1 MIGIYKITSPIGK
14 IYVGQSRNIRKRI
27 SRYKNLQCKDQIKLY
42 RSIIKYGWDKHVFE
56 ILEKCLV
63 EDLNKRERYYQD
75 KYDVLSSNGLNL
87 ILTPTEDL
95 IRVYSIETRNKQ
107 SLSHTGK
114 PMLNI
119 TRERIKEANQI
130 KVIDTTTFRI
140 FNSIKEAAEYNNIK
154 YLNLMRK
161 LKGITKNN
169 TSLTYLKSVSYE
181 TF

>member
-1 MIGIYKITSPIGK
+1 MIGIYQIISPTGK
-14 IYVGQSRNIRKRI
+14 IYIGQSRNISKRI
-27 SRYKNLQCKDQIKLY
+27 SQYKNLKCEGQIKLY
-42 RSIIKYGWDKHVFE
+42 RSLIKYGWDKHSFK
-56 ILEKCLV
+56 ILEKCII

-75 KYDVLSSNGLNL
+75 KYNVLSSNGLNL

-95 IRVYSIETRNKQ
+95 IRVYSLETRSKQ
-107 SLSHTGK
+107 SLSHIGK

-130 KVIDTTTFRI
+130 KVIDIITLRI

-169 TSLTYLKSVSYE
+169 TSLTYLKSFSYE